1 LCIIGIDG
9 VHMRPIAGE
18 RLANMARQYISKT
31 AADWII
37 QIQKITLRMGWIIAL
52 RGRALRLQP

>member
-1 LCIIGIDG
+1 
-9 VHMRPIAGE
+9 MRPIAGE

-37 QIQKITLRMGWIIAL
+37 QIQKITLRMVWRIATTVEPVFTSL
-52 RGRALRLQP
+52 STCSTLTA